1 MKQRPPPK
9 LARFLVW
16 CSAKDEHRKDILIA
30 FDEMHSQTAEEF
42 GPTYATCRSLW
53 QGARSLPYGMMA
65 GAIRLA
71 SLVTK
76 LVS

>member
-1 MKQRPPPK
+1 MEQRPPPK
-9 LARFLVW
+9 IARFLVW
-16 CSAKDEHRKDILIA
+16 CSAKGEYREDILIA
-30 FDEMHSQTAEEF
+30 FDEMHFRTAEQF
-42 GPTYATCRSLW
+42 GDTYANFHSLL
-53 QGARSLPYGMMA
+53 QGAKSLPYGMIA